1 MFLPKDTQRQ
11 KIGGLAINISN
22 HEKYCL
28 TQDSFGNRKLYGLI
42 EETHD
47 DFEVTVSGDAE
58 TGLDICEEYTV
69 NPYAYSFLK
78 AQTALTSAG
87 KTLRE
92 YHRNL
97 ELDNCSGVYEKAL
110 CMMNT
115 LHDTFIYDTG
125 ATKVH
130 ETAENALTL
139 GRGVCQDYAHIMLSL
154 LRMEGIPA
162 RYVVGMMTGEGA
174 SHAWVEAL
182 CNGCW
187 YGFDPTNNKLVNDEY
202 IRVSCGRDSGDCA
215 VIRGNFYGCVT
226 QRQTE
231 TVIVEEKEDRND

>member
-11 KIGGLAINISN
+11 KIGGLAIDISHN
-22 HEKYCL
+22 EKYRL

-115 LHDTFIYDTG
+115 LHYTFIYDTE

-130 ETAENALTL
+130 ETAENALIAPAD
-139 GRGVCQDYAHIMLSL
+139 GRNS
-154 LRMEGIPA
+154 R
-162 RYVVGMMTGEGA
+162 
-174 SHAWVEAL
+174 AL
-182 CNGCW
+182 CCRHDDRRRRLSRVG
-187 YGFDPTNNKLVNDEY
+187 GGALQRLLV
-202 IRVSCGRDSGDCA
+202 RL
-215 VIRGNFYGCVT
+215 
-226 QRQTE
+226 
-231 TVIVEEKEDRND
+231 

>member
-1 MFLPKDTQRQ
+1 MFLPNDTQRQ
-11 KIGGLAINISN
+11 KICGLDIDISN
-22 HEKYCL
+22 NEKYRL

-47 DFEVTVSGDAE
+47 VFQVIVSGEAE
-58 TGLDICEEYTV
+58 TGLDICEEYTA
-69 NPYAYSFLK
+69 NPYAYSFFK
-78 AQTALTSAG
+78 AQTPLTSAG
-87 KTLRE
+87 ETLRE

-110 CMMNT
+110 CIMNT
-115 LHDTFIYDTG
+115 LHYTFIYDTE

-130 ETAENALTL
+130 ESAENALKL

-154 LRMEGIPA
+154 LRAERIPA
-162 RYVVGMMTGEGA
+162 RYAVGMMAGEGC

-182 CNGCW
+182 CNGYW

-202 IRVSCGRDSGDCA
+202 IRVSCGRDSGDCS
-215 VIRGNFYGCVT
+215 VIRGNFYGRVT

-231 TVIVEEKEDRND
+231 TAIVEEKEDKND